1 MERSVQ
7 ASRSDGEAGLVH
19 TAKNGSKVYIAAEQD
34 MDVAG
39 MKYAIVCRH
48 GCVIGA
54 TSKKDAILIARN
66 PSNFCND
73 HE

>member
-1 MERSVQ
+1 MET
-7 ASRSDGEAGLVH
+7 GLVH
-19 TAKNGSKVYIAAEQD
+19 TARNGSKVYIAEEQG

-48 GCVIGA
+48 GAVIGS

-66 PSNFCND
+66 PTNFCND
-73 HE
+73 HES